1 MSGTFEGNESAY
13 GKKTIIYT
21 TDSPLMCM
29 AVNSKAEMIA
39 VAGRNLFQVFSI
51 HEDKF
56 ISLHRV
62 KTPSRLVMSDITKSK
77 TPATDSSGTECPPNP
92 SHGTIVTATDPVPN
106 RNSPVMQSAINQ
118 PRSHSVTD
126 VSWSNVGDILA
137 TASTSGDVMLW
148 DVGRGMTQNW
158 PISSF
163 FLLSY
168 FPKDI
173 RDPNPNSSCQIFF
186 QRTAS
191 PSPVRD
197 VSFCPKQGFMVAA
210 AQENGVISIWDTR
223 KGSRPFRAFQG
234 HSCSITTLDWHPNWN
249 ITTCNWLATAGARDH
264 LTKVW
269 NLSSPSGLSS
279 VSCPNVIYTVRTSNV
294 NRVRWRPGFM
304 TQLVT
309 SCNLTIDLSV
319 HIWDL
324 QRPFIPY
331 VSFEEHKDLVTC
343 ISWCPAEINNFYTVG
358 RDGLLIRHSIKDGI
372 RPVENAPPVAL
383 AFSPYGHLLHAV
395 RKDRVEINKKSSTVM
410 EESGKISYPI
420 QTCIQHSNG
429 NGHPS
434 IHFGSSNST
443 SNSSNSTTA
452 TTIATTTNTSE
463 TVTSS
468 KDFEH
473 PTSSVTSSVNVD
485 EVVTQGGTTTTGIIS
500 ITSEST
506 VSVPVNNGA
515 YNIIH
520 GAVNTSNINTT
531 TISATSFVFTNSTGS
546 ECCTTVVTTS
556 ATTTVPY
563 SSSSDLPQIGSLKSA
578 KLFVSQAHSL
588 LFHYK
593 PCIETT
599 SQPNWFDFTN
609 ALLPDLIILL
619 AKNYKFIGSNVDM
632 ICEYNANVCLRFG
645 QPFLVQFWLLLRSIY
660 GSLGIDSHKCA
671 SQFAM
676 QPQLSTPSHQHRQ
689 IFNLSDL
696 DNQLGK
702 HIQSSL
708 INENKVVS
716 PVNSSCFHIP
726 TSRTTCLKCF
736 RHSGVVKRKKRD
748 IKINDTGTG
757 IQLSSILESLGIKSR
772 DSAEKSMEKTRAN
785 LNLDYRRHS
794 SGNVGIRRQCVSKQL
809 IDATQ
814 PIQKFLSYSNS
825 EDNNNNGHHTDD
837 LFPTIPS
844 STNSYNIKG
853 CHSTLTNELLI
864 HATKPIPLNINCD
877 ILHKPLTINDDCQL
891 TSSISSSAS
900 PPIIQPSQSILKSLE
915 QDISPD
921 GLLFHNY
928 HEDIDYLFH
937 AASPEESLQYN
948 SFVEDNSSKRGP
960 AQPDIIEVIGLHDDP
975 VIVETEYLPDEAFTT
990 TTNIVYQRFEDYNQS
1005 QCKQKELY
1013 HTHHQ
1018 KCQLMKQH
1026 TIDGN
1031 THDDN
1036 WPSTSHKTITNDVC
1050 KIVSGSVDAPLPGT
1064 NNSSSK
1070 SQRKSVECTK
1080 ILASKCC
1087 DLSLVEWRNRQILPA
1102 SSFSGLCTATTTT
1115 TTKSIS
1121 NESERTPFVPLCNSN
1136 HIDNHETEKCSEE
1149 TLLKREG
1156 AENDCHFISQ
1166 SVLSSSPSQSNTS
1179 SLTKTQH
1186 SLGTSKKPVQLL
1198 APWHHSK
1205 SLAGFGYV
1213 IAVIN
1218 IMFIHPITVE
1228 SGHVQTVCTALLAL
1242 GPERLRVSE
1251 WISESILEHWFIS
1264 YLELLSRFRLWTV
1277 CARIIKQCG
1286 NPFAGADNQL
1296 YLQEFRRSINLNN
1309 VFRPIVIKPADPE
1322 SKTSGN
1328 AGDTR
1333 PDVNTRTRWK
1343 SGGLANI
1350 DNSFAFRLSN
1360 MSSALSPGV
1369 AALNQAS
1376 TTLSIRCGLCTKPL
1390 CASEST
1396 QQLTGH
1402 TGWAC
1407 SRHATSFDPATITC
1421 ALCHLVVRG
1430 LFVCCR
1436 GCSHGGHLEHMQAW
1450 LTKRSECPTG
1460 CGHRCRYD

>member
-1 MSGTFEGNESAY
+1 MSDTFGGNESAH

-21 TDSPLMCM
+21 TDSPLTCM

-39 VAGRNLFQVFSI
+39 VAGRNLFQVFSV

-56 ISLHRV
+56 VSLHRV

-77 TPATDSSGTECPPNP
+77 IPVTDSSGTECHPNL
-92 SHGTIVTATDPVPN
+92 SHGAVVTATEPVPT

-148 DVGRGMTQNW
+148 DVGRGMTQTACFSGHNRSIHCIHFN
-158 PISSF
+158 PSISTELVTASQDGKLKLF
-163 FLLSY
+163 
-168 FPKDI
+168 DI

-269 NLSSPSGLSS
+269 NLSSPSGVSS

-294 NRVRWRPGFM
+294 NRVRWRPAFM

-395 RKDRVEINKKSSTVM
+395 RKDRVEINKKSSTVV
-410 EESGKISYPI
+410 EESGKVSYPI
-420 QTCIQHSNG
+420 TTCIQHSNG

-434 IHFGSSNST
+434 NHFGSSNST
-443 SNSSNSTTA
+443 SNLSNSTTA
-452 TTIATTTNTSE
+452 TTMATITNTSE
-463 TVTSS
+463 TVSSS
-468 KDFEH
+468 KEFEH
-473 PTSSVTSSVNVD
+473 PTASVTSSVNVD
-485 EVVTQGGTTTTGIIS
+485 EVVTQAGTTTSAITS

-515 YNIIH
+515 HNIMH
-520 GAVNTSNINTT
+520 GAINTSNTNTT
-531 TISATSFVFTNSTGS
+531 TISGTSSVFTNSSTS
-546 ECCTTVVTTS
+546 EYCTTMTTTS
-556 ATTTVPY
+556 ATTTTPY
-563 SSSSDLPQIGSLKSA
+563 SSSSDLPQTGSLKSA

-593 PCIETT
+593 PCLETA
-599 SQPNWFDFTN
+599 SQPNWLDFTN

-619 AKNYKFIGSNVDM
+619 AKNYRFIGSNVDM

-645 QPFLVQFWLLLRSIY
+645 QPFLVRFWLLLRSIY
-660 GSLGIDSHKCA
+660 GSFGIDSHKCA
-671 SQFAM
+671 SQFAI
-676 QPQLSTPSHQHRQ
+676 QPQLSTPSHQHQQ

-696 DNQLGK
+696 DNQFGK
-702 HIQSSL
+702 HIQSPL
-708 INENKVVS
+708 TNENKVVS

-736 RHSGVVKRKKRD
+736 RNSGVVKRKKRD
-748 IKINDTGTG
+748 VKINDTGTG
-757 IQLSSILESLGIKSR
+757 VQLSSILESLGIGSR
-772 DSAEKSMEKTRAN
+772 DFAEKSKEKTTTN

-794 SGNVGIRRQCVSKQL
+794 SGNGIRRQCIPKQL

-825 EDNNNNGHHTDD
+825 GDNSYNSHHTDD
-837 LFPTIPS
+837 LFSTIPS
-844 STNSYNIKG
+844 STNSYDIKD
-853 CHSTLTNELLI
+853 S
-864 HATKPIPLNINCD
+864 
-877 ILHKPLTINDDCQL
+877 
-891 TSSISSSAS
+891 S

-928 HEDIDYLFH
+928 REDIDYLFH

-948 SFVEDNSSKRGP
+948 SFIEDNPTKRGP
-960 AQPDIIEVIGLHDDP
+960 AQPGIIEAISSHDDP
-975 VIVETEYLPDEAFTT
+975 VIMETEYLPDEAFTT
-990 TTNIVYQRFEDYNQS
+990 TTNIPYQRFEDYNQS
-1005 QCKQKELY
+1005 QCKQKESY
-1013 HTHHQ
+1013 HAHHQ
-1018 KCQLMKQH
+1018 KCQLVKQH
-1026 TIDGN
+1026 TIDCN

-1036 WPSTSHKTITNDVC
+1036 WPSTSYKTNTNDVC
-1050 KIVSGSVDAPLPGT
+1050 KIVSGSVDAPLSKI

-1070 SQRKSVECTK
+1070 LQRKSVDCTK
-1080 ILASKCC
+1080 ILASKYC
-1087 DLSLVEWRNRQILPA
+1087 DLSLVEWHNRQILPA
-1102 SSFSGLCTATTTT
+1102 SSFPGLCTATITTIA
-1115 TTKSIS
+1115 KSTS
-1121 NESERTPFVPLCNSN
+1121 NESECTSFAPLCNSN

-1156 AENDCHFISQ
+1156 DENHCHFFSQ

-1186 SLGTSKKPVQLL
+1186 SLRAFKKPVQLL

-1205 SLAGFGYV
+1205 SLAGFGKESSV
-1213 IAVIN
+1213 LLNGHTANSIGSMSPISGEIN
-1218 IMFIHPITVE
+1218 SLICKWLIKLVE

-1296 YLQEFRRSINLNN
+1296 YLQEFRRSINLNYI
-1309 VFRPIVIKPADPE
+1309 FRPIVIKPTDPE

-1328 AGDTR
+1328 VGDTR

-1436 GCSHGGHLEHMQAW
+1436 GCSHGGHLGHIQAW
-1450 LTKRSECPTG
+1450 LMKRSECPTG